1 MLRVG
6 SIRFLRVDLK
16 LCTAVNYMEKRK
28 EACFIYK
35 KVFLALP
42 IIFSFHNCGV
52 NESIIEGGSFISKS
66 QDLVATFYV
75 YDFVSIDNVYD
86 HASKLDNASFRTV
99 SLYYLS
105 HNSNIPSNKIKS
117 SKSLN
122 EVEDLIGEYF
132 FNIKYIYE
140 SGEDRQVILIDCL
153 SNPNN
158 EKCFPV
164 N

>member
-1 MLRVG
+1 
-6 SIRFLRVDLK
+6 
-16 LCTAVNYMEKRK
+16 MEKRK
-28 EACFIYK
+28 EACFLYK
-35 KVFLALP
+35 IFFIALP
-42 IIFSFHNCGV
+42 ILFLFHNCGV

-66 QDLVATFYV
+66 KDLVATFYV

-86 HASKLDNASFRTV
+86 HAKKLDNASFRTV

-122 EVEDLIGEYF
+122 EVEDLIGDYF

-158 EKCFPV
+158 EKCLPV